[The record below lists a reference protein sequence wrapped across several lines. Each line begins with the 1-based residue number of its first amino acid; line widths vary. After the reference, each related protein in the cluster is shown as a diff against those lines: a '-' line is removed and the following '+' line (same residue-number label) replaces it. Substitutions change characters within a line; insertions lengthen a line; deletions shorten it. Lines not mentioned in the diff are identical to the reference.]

1 VPLAGSGA
9 VFGCGSVPLSISEEL
24 SVFCG
29 EIHQLRMAES
39 DQWSDLDW
47 YRTARIIL
55 IKESIL

>member
-29 EIHQLRMAES
+29 EIHQLRMA
-39 DQWSDLDW
+39 
-47 YRTARIIL
+47 RIGPVVRFGL
-55 IKESIL
+55 VSNSPNYSH